1 MSIEAL
7 NLPDI
12 DLTSLSDEDR
22 AELNQA
28 LLFLAQK
35 LNEIISTVN
44 TEHP

>member
-28 LLFLAQK
+28 LLLLTQK
-35 LNEIISTVN
+35 INEIVSTVN